1 MIDLSLC
8 AKHCTLHVGK
18 FQRKRIP
25 ILAVRRGGVE
35 GGPTLLDQSSTFKCA
50 GQVMHGAGH
59 AGQARLQVFSTLLK
73 PQALLTETQTPGGGP

>member
-25 ILAVRRGGVE
+25 ILAVRRGRVE

-50 GQVMHGAGH
+50 GQVMPGR
-59 AGQARLQVFSTLLK
+59 RLQVFSTLLK